1 MNDYFKCMIEE
12 QFYQQIFDALQDEI
26 MNNYSEYDLTLRA
39 RDVIEV
45 LEAELDNI
53 EILRVNNIKQDD
65 EEVSFDI
72 LVNCDIEIGDYFAKE
87 NISES
92 IRQWFKLSCS
102 AVLDNASLSDFV
114 INDIEA
120 YNK

>member
-1 MNDYFKCMIEE
+1 MNDYFKGMIEE
-12 QFYQQIFDALQDEI
+12 QFYQQIFDTLEDEI

-45 LEAELDNI
+45 LEATLDNI

>member
-1 MNDYFKCMIEE
+1 MNDYFKSMIEE
-12 QFYQQIFDALQDEI
+12 QFYQQIFDTLQDEI

-45 LEAELDNI
+45 LEATLDNI

>member
-1 MNDYFKCMIEE
+1 MNDYFKSMIEE
-12 QFYQQIFDALQDEI
+12 QFYQQIFDTLQDEI
-26 MNNYSEYDLTLRA
+26 MNNYSGYDLTLRA

-45 LEAELDNI
+45 LEATLDNI